1 MAHGVRQVVWGGL
14 RLAVAAEVPGAFEG
28 QPACQRQ
35 LPSLRRPPARPL
47 AMVVKISASR
57 SSRWKWHSSALG
69 RGLVVSTH
77 ST

>member
-35 LPSLRRPPARPL
+35 LPSLTSIFRDGLPTEL
-47 AMVVKISASR
+47 ADRFAFCV
-57 SSRWKWHSSALG
+57 
-69 RGLVVSTH
+69 
-77 ST
+77 